1 MIDKIVGFAIK
12 QRVAVVIL
20 TLFLLAFGVWQAS
33 KLPID
38 AEPDVTNTQVVV
50 SALDP
55 ALGPQELEKR
65 VTFPLELALAGM
77 PHLEHMES
85 SSQYGLSQ
93 VRCYF
98 DEQVNLYSARGYVT
112 ARIQN
117 VQGQFP
123 SGINATMLPDT
134 TGTGEIV
141 HIRIAGGPM
150 TLMQRRSYADW
161 TLRPQ
166 LLQVKGIADVNVL
179 GGQIRQWQVQADP
192 QKLAMRGL
200 SISDVDAALS
210 ANNSDMGG
218 SFLNQGSVERIVRG
232 VGFVQSLDDI
242 RQIVV
247 GAKNGIP
254 VTLGQVA
261 AVQEGPAPTQGSAT
275 SDAQGEAVLVLPLLR
290 VGANTQTAMQG
301 VDAKL
306 ATLSKDLPP
315 GTHFIK
321 EFDRTALTQDT
332 LHTVIHNLVEG
343 GVLVIVILFLFLL
356 QMRAGLIVSAII
368 PLSMTI
374 AIIGMSVFHISAN
387 LMSLGAIDFGM
398 IVDGAVII
406 VENSVRRLAAE
417 GKKGQEDGDKD
428 KSEDKK
434 DAGKDKDG
442 KKDLSD
448 DERHEIIRQSAAE
461 VLTPS
466 VWGITIIL
474 ATYLPVLTLTSIEGK
489 LFKPMALTVMF
500 ALMGSLLL
508 SLTLIPALCAFF
520 LKGGKQPK
528 NKPLEWL
535 TECYSHGLDRA
546 IKHKWVTVGIAL
558 AFVAAAFFGATK
570 LGSEFVP
577 TLEENN
583 VDISVYYDPSI
594 DLPEMIQR
602 STLAEKVIMQSF
614 PHEVSHVITRI
625 GRPYVPTDAMLQS
638 QGDIM
643 IELKDRSQWKDAK
656 NQKEL
661 TAKMKKVVDEL
672 PGFSTDYTQP
682 IQSRMFE
689 MIYGQGQT
697 SDFGV
702 KVFGQNLDVIH
713 QQAEKIADVLKTIP
727 NAQDVKVQT
736 TTGLPQLVL
745 TINRQAIA
753 RYGIT
758 VADVNTVIDSAIG
771 SRPVTQVVDGS
782 EQIEVTVRLT
792 PTARQTP
799 KEIGRVLV
807 PGPHGLEVPLSEVA
821 DIQEVDGPVE
831 IDRENEQR
839 RIMVNANVG
848 GSNLGGFV
856 KQAQQKIKSQ
866 IHLPPG
872 YSLAYGGEYESLQS
886 GRSRLVLVVPI
897 ALTAILGLLL
907 VVFGKMRQAL
917 IIFTGIPM
925 AISGGILALLL
936 RHLPFSMT
944 GAVGFIA
951 LGGIALLNGIVMLS
965 FINSLREQG
974 KSVKEAVEE
983 GARERL
989 RPVLMT
995 GTVATI
1001 GFIPMALSTGLGAEV
1016 QRPLAT
1022 VVIGGLITATL
1033 LTLFVLPTLYSWFE
1047 HDDEGGKRKKPRPRH
1062 RARSSRKNNGSGNNS
1077 NGNGTNGHDG
1087 YHAPAPEDHAL
1098 VPVEH
1103 HDLVL
1108 KFDKTP

>member
-12 QRVAVVIL
+12 QRIAVVIL

-77 PHLEHMES
+77 PHLQRMES
-85 SSQYGLSQ
+85 ISQYGLSQ

-117 VQGQFP
+117 VQGQLP
-123 SGINATMLPDT
+123 DGINATMLPDT

-141 HIRIAGGPM
+141 HIQIAGGPM

-200 SISDVDAALS
+200 SIGDVDSALS
-210 ANNSDMGG
+210 ANNADIGG

-232 VGFVQSLDDI
+232 VGFIKSLDDI

-261 AVQEGPAPTQGSAT
+261 TVQEGPAPTQGSAT
-275 SDAQGEAVLVLPLLR
+275 ADGQGEAVLVLPLLR
-290 VGANTQTAMQG
+290 VDANTQTAMQG

-321 EFDRTALTQDT
+321 EFDRTNLTQDT
-332 LHTVIHNLVEG
+332 LHTIIHNLVEG
-343 GVLVIVILFLFLL
+343 GVLVVVILFLFLL

-368 PLSMTI
+368 PLSMTV
-374 AIIGMSVFHISAN
+374 ALIGMSVFHISAN

-417 GKKGQEDGDKD
+417 GQKDGDKD
-428 KSEDKK
+428 KKE
-434 DAGKDKDG
+434 
-442 KKDLSD
+442 LSD
-448 DERHEIIRQSAAE
+448 DERHEIVRKSAAE

-466 VWGITIIL
+466 VWGIIIIL

-489 LFKPMALTVMF
+489 LFKPMALTVMC
-500 ALMGSLLL
+500 ALIGSLLL

-520 LKGGKQPK
+520 LKGGKQPV
-528 NKPLEWL
+528 NKPLQWL
-535 TECYSHGLDRA
+535 TERYTHGLDWA
-546 IKHKWVTVGIAL
+546 IKHRGVTVGL
-558 AFVAAAFFGATK
+558 SLVFVALSFFGATK

-594 DLPEMIQR
+594 DLPEMIDR
-602 STLAEKVIMQSF
+602 STLAEKVIMQQF

-702 KVFGQNLDVIH
+702 KVFGPDLSVIH
-713 QQAEKIADVLKTIP
+713 QQAEKIADVLKTVP
-727 NAQDVKVQT
+727 NAEDVKVQT

-753 RYGIT
+753 RYGLTI
-758 VADVNTVIDSAIG
+758 ADVNTVIDSAIG
-771 SRPVTQVVDGS
+771 SRTVTQVVDGS

-799 KEIGRVLV
+799 QEIGRILV
-807 PGPHGLEVPLSEVA
+807 AGPHGLQVPLSEVA
-821 DIQEVDGPVE
+821 SISEVDGPVE
-831 IDRENEQR
+831 IDRENQQR

-856 KQAQQKIKSQ
+856 KAAQAKIQSQ

-907 VVFGKMRQAL
+907 VVFGRMRQAL
-917 IIFTGIPM
+917 IIFTGIPL
-925 AISGGILALLL
+925 AVSGGILALLL

-944 GAVGFIA
+944 AAVGFIA

-974 KSVKEAVEE
+974 KCVKEAVEQ

-1022 VVIGGLITATL
+1022 VVIGGLLTATF

-1047 HDDEGGKRKKPRPRH
+1047 HDDDGGKRKPRPRH
-1062 RARSSRKNNGSGNNS
+1062 RARNLRNHGGSRNGS
-1077 NGNGTNGHDG
+1077 NGNGSNGNGSNGNGHEG
-1087 YHAPAPEDHAL
+1087 YHAPLPEDH
-1098 VPVEH
+1098 
-1103 HDLVL
+1103 DLVTAGPHEL
-1108 KFDKTP
+1108 VLIDNSP

>member
-1 MIDKIVGFAIK
+1 
-12 QRVAVVIL
+12 
-20 TLFLLAFGVWQAS
+20 
-33 KLPID
+33 
-38 AEPDVTNTQVVV
+38 
-50 SALDP
+50 
-55 ALGPQELEKR
+55 
-65 VTFPLELALAGM
+65 
-77 PHLEHMES
+77 
-85 SSQYGLSQ
+85 
-93 VRCYF
+93 
-98 DEQVNLYSARGYVT
+98 
-112 ARIQN
+112 
-117 VQGQFP
+117 
-123 SGINATMLPDT
+123 
-134 TGTGEIV
+134 
-141 HIRIAGGPM
+141 M
-150 TLMQRRSYADW
+150 TW
-161 TLRPQ
+161 
-166 LLQVKGIADVNVL
+166 
-179 GGQIRQWQVQADP
+179 
-192 QKLAMRGL
+192 
-200 SISDVDAALS
+200 
-210 ANNSDMGG
+210 
-218 SFLNQGSVERIVRG
+218 
-232 VGFVQSLDDI
+232 
-242 RQIVV
+242 
-247 GAKNGIP
+247 
-254 VTLGQVA
+254 
-261 AVQEGPAPTQGSAT
+261 
-275 SDAQGEAVLVLPLLR
+275 
-290 VGANTQTAMQG
+290 
-301 VDAKL
+301 
-306 ATLSKDLPP
+306 
-315 GTHFIK
+315 
-321 EFDRTALTQDT
+321 
-332 LHTVIHNLVEG
+332 
-343 GVLVIVILFLFLL
+343 
-356 QMRAGLIVSAII
+356 
-368 PLSMTI
+368 
-374 AIIGMSVFHISAN
+374 
-387 LMSLGAIDFGM
+387 
-398 IVDGAVII
+398 
-406 VENSVRRLAAE
+406 
-417 GKKGQEDGDKD
+417 
-428 KSEDKK
+428 
-434 DAGKDKDG
+434 
-442 KKDLSD
+442 
-448 DERHEIIRQSAAE
+448 
-461 VLTPS
+461 
-466 VWGITIIL
+466 
-474 ATYLPVLTLTSIEGK
+474 
-489 LFKPMALTVMF
+489 
-500 ALMGSLLL
+500 
-508 SLTLIPALCAFF
+508 
-520 LKGGKQPK
+520 
-528 NKPLEWL
+528 
-535 TECYSHGLDRA
+535 A

-558 AFVAAAFFGATK
+558 AFVVAAFIGATK

-583 VDISVYYDPSI
+583 VDISVYYDPSV

-602 STLAEKVIMQSF
+602 STLAEKVIMQNF

-656 NQKEL
+656 DQKEL
-661 TAKMKKVVDEL
+661 TAKIKKVVDEL

-682 IQSRMFE
+682 IESRMFE

-702 KVFGQNLDVIH
+702 KVFGPDLDVIH
-713 QQAEKIADVLKTIP
+713 QQAEKIADVLKTVP

-753 RYGIT
+753 RDGIT

-799 KEIGRVLV
+799 QEIGRVLV
-807 PGPHGLEVPLSEVA
+807 SGPHGLEVPLSELA

-886 GRSRLVLVVPI
+886 GRSRLALVVPI

-907 VVFGKMRQAL
+907 VVFGRMRQAL
-917 IIFTGIPM
+917 MIFTGIPL

-965 FINSLREQG
+965 FINDLRRQG
-974 KSVKEAVEE
+974 KTVKEAVEQ

-1022 VVIGGLITATL
+1022 VVIGGLITSTL

-1047 HDDEGGKRKKPRPRH
+1047 HDDEGGKRKPRPRH
-1062 RARSSRKNNGSGNNS
+1062 RARSKNSSSKN
-1077 NGNGTNGHDG
+1077 G
-1087 YHAPAPEDHAL
+1087 YHAPLPEDHEL
-1098 VPVEH
+1098 VPAGPHEI
-1103 HDLVL
+1103 VL
-1108 KFDKTP
+1108 KFDKNR